1 MIVPLP
7 LCNSFRMTLM
17 SDVPVDE
24 SLIRSSCIIEAPE
37 AGTLSSKA
45 QDSADDDR

>member
-1 MIVPLP
+1 M
-7 LCNSFRMTLM
+7 M

-24 SLIRSSCIIEAPE
+24 PLSRGSCIIEAPE

-45 QDSADDDR
+45 QDSADYDR